1 MTISSNSQTFKIDK
15 IEAFNNIIS
24 ELSSQIQYDP
34 QLRPHPW
41 TTSHKIRRKL
51 KLEDIRAII
60 IIAYCAELNRQ
71 ALVFDEEQQNEPG
84 TTYETNSPEYF
95 LTTQEIDVIVE
106 YLRALCFAAGENGFY
121 DTVIDKAEQQRICR
135 R

>member
-1 MTISSNSQTFKIDK
+1 MTNPSNVQVFKIDK

-24 ELSSQIQYDP
+24 ELSSQVQYDP

-41 TTSHKIRRKL
+41 TTSHRIRRKL
-51 KLEDIRAII
+51 KSKDIRAII
-60 IIAYCAELNRQ
+60 VIAYCAELNRQ
-71 ALVFDEEQQNEPG
+71 ALAFDEEQQREPG
-84 TTYETNSPEYF
+84 TTYETNYPEYF

-106 YLRALCFAAGENGFY
+106 YLRALCFAVGENGFY
-121 DTVIDKAEQQRICR
+121 DTVIDKTEQERICR